1 VEQALRYAGRGHPKI
16 KNWDEIV
23 KLYEQGYSSVE
34 LSKMFNV
41 TPQSIIQYLKQLG
54 KARNRHEAQK
64 LRWVKH
70 KKTARGAQLVS

>member
-1 VEQALRYAGRGHPKI
+1 VEQVLRYAGRGRPKI

-54 KARNRHEAQK
+54 KARNRYEAQK
-64 LRWVKH
+64 LRWAKH
-70 KKTARGAQLVS
+70 KKTTGGASVG